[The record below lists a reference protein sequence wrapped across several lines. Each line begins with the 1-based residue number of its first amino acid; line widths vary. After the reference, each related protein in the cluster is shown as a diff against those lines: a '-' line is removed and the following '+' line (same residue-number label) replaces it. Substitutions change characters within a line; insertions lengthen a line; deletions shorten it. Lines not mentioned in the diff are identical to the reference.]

1 VPSRV
6 PPIATKL
13 AGCGSWPTC
22 RGQNEVSSLPPCE
35 RTVKLKVNGED
46 RVATYAAV
54 GKLPKIVEAFE
65 KAKKASSKA
74 EIMKLT
80 SF

>member
-1 VPSRV
+1 VR
-6 PPIATKL
+6 L
-13 AGCGSWPTC
+13 RCGAGADGVRKC
-22 RGQNEVSSLPPCE
+22 R
-35 RTVKLKVNGED
+35 ED
-46 RVATYAAV
+46 RMLRV
-54 GKLPKIVEAFE
+54 GKVPAIVEAFE